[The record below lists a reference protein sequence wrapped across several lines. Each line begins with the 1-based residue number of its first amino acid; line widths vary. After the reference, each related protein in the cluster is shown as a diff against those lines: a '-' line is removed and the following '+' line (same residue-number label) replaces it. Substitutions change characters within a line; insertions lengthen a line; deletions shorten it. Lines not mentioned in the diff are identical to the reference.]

1 MTAWL
6 DQLQRLS
13 AAEDFFEA
21 LGVGYDPAVLRV
33 VRLHVLQRFNTY
45 MQQAEGLAAMDEAS
59 GKALC
64 AGLLTRAYEDFLHS
78 TPVQEK
84 VFKVFK
90 DQDAPRPDFIP
101 IGRIRNKPQ
110 PS

>member
-1 MTAWL
+1 MTTWL
-6 DQLQRLS
+6 DQLQQLS
-13 AAEDFFEA
+13 AAEDFFET
-21 LGVGYDPAVLRV
+21 LDVSYDPAVLRV

-45 MQQAEGLAAMDEAS
+45 IQQAEGLAAMDETS

-64 AGLLTRAYEDFLHS
+64 ATLLARAYEDFLTS

-90 DQDAPRPDFIP
+90 DQDAPRPDFVP
-101 IGRIRNKPQ
+101 IGKIRSRQ